1 VSPADAPA
9 PGRWR
14 AAELGARP
22 GWRLV
27 ASAEVLED
35 AAALE
40 RWAGGRADPVS
51 ALQATSVSTPAL
63 DALAGTLGTE
73 LDDGSGV
80 ALVTGLGSLPETT
93 LRLVYLKLGLGLG
106 RTIDTY
112 GRLYDVHDTGQS
124 YRDKP
129 IPVSQTRESTGMH
142 TDSSGRDVWP
152 RIIGL
157 ACVRQAPRGGESRLV
172 SALQVHDDL
181 QRSVPHLL
189 DRLRGEFVRDVVT
202 PGSERD
208 PEVVR
213 RNRFP
218 VFAPGGRVA
227 LRYMR
232 YWIER
237 GHARVGE
244 PLDDEA
250 VAAFDALD
258 AALED
263 PRNVLRFRMEPGD
276 LLFIDNTTVAHD
288 RDGFVDDPHE
298 PRLMLRLWLS
308 RPVAGPTEV

>member
-1 VSPADAPA
+1 VTTRTAATPR
-9 PGRWR
+9 GWR
-14 AAELGARP
+14 AADLAARSS
-22 GWRLV
+22 WRLA
-27 ASAEVLED
+27 ASEGVLRD
-35 AAALE
+35 ATALQQ
-40 RWAGGRADPVS
+40 WAGDRVDPISELVAD
-51 ALQATSVSTPAL
+51 SVATPAL
-63 DALAGTLGTE
+63 DALAGTIGTE
-73 LDDGSGV
+73 LDEGSGV
-80 ALVTGLGSLPETT
+80 ALVTGLGALPEST
-93 LRLVYLKLGLGLG
+93 LRLVYLKLGLSLG

-112 GRLYDVHDTGQS
+112 GRLYDVHDTGES

-157 ACVRQAPRGGESRLV
+157 ACVRQAPQGGESRLV
-172 SALQVHDDL
+172 SAVQVHEDL
-181 QRSVPHLL
+181 RGSVPHLL
-189 DRLRGEFVRDVVT
+189 ERLRDDFVRDVVT

-208 PEVVR
+208 PDVVR

-218 VFAPGGRVA
+218 VFAGGDRVA

-244 PLDDEA
+244 PLDSEA
-250 VAAFDALD
+250 TAAFDALD
-258 AALED
+258 TALED
-263 PRNVLRFRMEPGD
+263 PRNVLRFRMEAGD

-288 RDGFVDDPHE
+288 RDAFVDDPDE

-308 RPVAGPTEV
+308 RPMGEPAQG